1 MAGHIQ
7 FGARTGGATVM
18 LGVLLLSAGVFFPSS
33 ITTIFKLFPT
43 SVLGVILFLAGVQ
56 LALGSRD
63 NSTEKA
69 DRFIVLATAG
79 IAVFNVGLA
88 VLFGIASHQLAKRNL
103 FKF

>member
-1 MAGHIQ
+1 
-7 FGARTGGATVM
+7 
-18 LGVLLLSAGVFFPSS
+18 
-33 ITTIFKLFPT
+33 
-43 SVLGVILFLAGVQ
+43 VQ

-79 IAVFNVGLA
+79 IAVWNVGIA
-88 VLFGIASHQLAKRNL
+88 VLFGIVSHQFAKRSW